1 MARRGPP
8 GHASSARCNSTGC
21 AAFDTDQI
29 AADPRP
35 RLILGQVSNLTYR
48 SGQLRRPLFSDDEA
62 ASVAHERVVSVD
74 LAGES
79 RPATREVFQNLGFS
93 FALR

>member
-1 MARRGPP
+1 MPIGIIP
-8 GHASSARCNSTGC
+8 
-21 AAFDTDQI
+21 
-29 AADPRP
+29 
-35 RLILGQVSNLTYR
+35 LGSVSNLCACGVDQVQTPLSRGFRFRR
-48 SGQLRRPLFSDDEA
+48 SGQLRRPLLLDDAA